1 MSKDDRER
9 ITQQRI
15 VDLFCQKLKYSYI
28 GNLSEQKNTNIIE
41 NKLRK
46 YLIKKGYSN
55 ALSHRAI
62 DALLKASRKSNF
74 IEANQAVYSL
84 LRYGASTKE
93 HVGVHNESVKF
104 IDWEHPFEND
114 FYIAEEVTVV
124 GEHTKRPDIVLYING
139 IAVCVLELKRS
150 CVSVS
155 QGIRQNLDNQGE
167 TFIRP
172 FFTTIQLIMAGNDTE
187 GLRYG
192 TILTPEKFY
201 MEWKED
207 KAAKDA
213 LSKEISR
220 LTEYEDYKIDRHLIG
235 LCQKE
240 RLFDLIYNFIVYDG
254 GIKKTC
260 RHNQYFGIMATRER
274 LKENEGGIIWHSQ
287 GSGKSLTMVWLS
299 RWIKENNPNARVL
312 IITDRDEL
320 DDQIENKVFG
330 TDGVGDTIHRAKNC
344 DELIAKINQTTPS
357 LMCSLVHKFGRK
369 KQSDAEADDERYDK
383 SYAAYIDKLRAS
395 LPSDFEPKGDFY
407 VFVDECHR
415 TQSGKLHQAMSAILP
430 DAIFI
435 GFTGTPLLSRKEMQK
450 RGIKSSIEIFGRYI
464 HTYKF
469 NEAVADK
476 VILDLRYEAR
486 DIPQEIPSTEKVD
499 AWFEAKTKGLTDLA
513 KARLKKRW
521 GTLKEVYSSRD
532 RLSKIVVDIIEDME
546 IKDRL
551 NTGRGNAIL
560 VAASIYQA
568 CQYYK
573 LFVDNGF
580 NKCAII
586 TSYSADISEIKG
598 EATGEARDTENRF
611 KYAVY
616 QQMLNGK
623 DVDTFESEVK
633 EKFVKHPAQM
643 RLLIVVD
650 KLLTGFDAPS
660 ATYLYIDKSMCDH
673 GLFQAIC
680 RVNRIEEDD
689 KEYGYIIDY
698 MDLFKSLEK
707 AVTEYTSDAF
717 DTFEKEDIS
726 GLLKTRVLESR
737 KHFEETLESIRVL
750 CEPVKHPHG
759 TLEFIRYFCWQADG
773 NLDELD
779 ANESKRLKFYQL
791 TASLIR
797 AYADVA
803 ADLEE
808 LGYTQRE
815 IIEIR
820 DEVRYFQYRRD
831 DVKLASSDYI
841 DLKRFEADMRYLL
854 DNYIRAGESEKIS
867 AFDDMSLIEL
877 ILERGIDFTKELPEG
892 MKKNPEAAAE
902 TIENNVRRTIVEK
915 SGTNP
920 LYYAK
925 MSELL
930 EKIIEERKKQKSDY
944 KDYLKQIVELTRK
957 VEKPESYTSYPD
969 RIKKSSAMRALFDN
983 LNDELKNEET
993 VVALHEKVLS
1003 VKPDKWLG
1011 DKAKERVV
1019 RAGIRSILVQDN
1031 IVATIFEIVKMQQE
1045 YR

>member
-1 MSKDDRER
+1 MYNDDREK
-9 ITQQRI
+9 ITQQRVI
-15 VDLFCQKLKYSYI
+15 TLFREKLQYSYI
-28 GNLSEQKNTNIIE
+28 GNLYEQENTNIIE
-41 NKLRK
+41 DKLK
-46 YLIKKGYSN
+46 AYLLNKGYSDE
-55 ALSHRAI
+55 LSRRAI
-62 DALLKASRKSNF
+62 DALYTASRKPDL

-84 LRYGASTKE
+84 LRYGASKKE
-93 HVGVHNESVKF
+93 RIGVHNETVKF
-104 IDWEHPFEND
+104 IDWEHPLEND
-114 FYIAEEVTVV
+114 FYIAEEVTVTH
-124 GEHTKRPDIVLYING
+124 EHTKRPDIVLYING

-150 CVSVS
+150 SVSVS
-155 QGIRQNLDNQGE
+155 QGIRQNLDNQQPE
-167 TFIRP
+167 FIRP
-172 FFTTIQLIMAGNDTE
+172 FFTTIQLVMAGNDTE

-192 TILTPEKFY
+192 TVLTPEKFY

-207 KAAKDA
+207 ATAKDK
-213 LSKEISR
+213 LSEKIAT
-220 LTEYEDYKIDRHLIG
+220 LTADEDYKIDRHLIG
-235 LCQKE
+235 LCQKD
-240 RLFDLIYNFIVYDG
+240 RLVDIIHNFIVFDG

-260 RHNQYFGIMATRER
+260 RHNQYFGIMATKER
-274 LKENEGGIIWHSQ
+274 LKKDEGGIIWHSQ

-330 TDGVGDTIHRAKNC
+330 TDGVCDSIYRAKNGA
-344 DELIAKINQTTPS
+344 DLIAKINQTTPP
-357 LMCSLVHKFGRK
+357 LMCSLIHKFGKRK
-369 KQSDAEADDERYDK
+369 QTESEVENERYDK
-383 SYAAYIDKLRAS
+383 SYAAYIEQLKTS
-395 LPSDFEPKGDFY
+395 LPSDFEPKGEFY
-407 VFVDECHR
+407 IFVDECHR
-415 TQSGKLHQAMSAILP
+415 TQSGKLHQAMSTILP

-435 GFTGTPLLSRKEMQK
+435 GFTGTPLLSRKELLK
-450 RGIKSSIEIFGRYI
+450 RGVKSSIEIFGSYI

-469 NEAVADK
+469 DEAVADK

-551 NTGRGNAIL
+551 SSGRGNAIL

-573 LFVDNGF
+573 LFTDNGF
-580 NKCAII
+580 DKCAII

-598 EATGEARDTENRF
+598 EATGEARDSENRF
-611 KYAVY
+611 KYAIY
-616 QQMLNGK
+616 QKMLDGK
-623 DVDTFESEVK
+623 DTETFETEVK
-633 EKFVKHPAQM
+633 EKFIKQPSQM

-660 ATYLYIDKSMCDH
+660 ATYLYIDKSMRDH

-698 MDLFKSLEK
+698 MDLFQSLEK

-726 GLLKTRVLESR
+726 GLLKTRIQESR
-737 KHFEETLESIRVL
+737 KHFEETLESLRVL
-750 CEPVKHPHG
+750 CEPVKDPHG
-759 TLEFIRYFCWQADG
+759 TLEFIRYFCWEEDG

-779 ANESKRLKFYQL
+779 ANEPKRLKFYQL

-797 AYADVA
+797 AYADIA

-808 LGYTQRE
+808 LGYTQKE
-815 IIEIR
+815 IVDLR
-820 DEVRYFQYRRD
+820 NEVRHFTHRRD

-841 DLKRFEADMRYLL
+841 DLKRYEADMRYLL

-877 ILERGIDFTKELPEG
+877 ILERGVDFVDELPDG
-892 MKKNPEAAAE
+892 IKKNNEAVAE
-902 TIENNVRRTIVEK
+902 TIENNVRRTIIEK

-930 EKIIEERKKQKSDY
+930 EKIIEERKKHKSDY
-944 KDYLKQIVELTRK
+944 KDYLNQIVELTNK
-957 VEKPESYTSYPD
+957 VQKPENYTDYPD
-969 RIKKSSAMRALFDN
+969 SIKKSPAMRALFDN
-983 LNDELKNEET
+983 LNNENKNENI
-993 VVALHEKVLS
+993 VIALHEKILS
-1003 VKPDKWLG
+1003 VKPDKWIG

-1019 RAGIRSILVQDN
+1019 RAGIRTILVEN
-1031 IVATIFEIVKMQQE
+1031 SIVTTIFEIVKKQQE